1 MFEYVNVNTVLCNLS
16 LKRCRCKKDALH
28 HSCKMVQQTIE
39 TYSKDDRYIS
49 REVGNAFKEIL
60 LKYKEIGPINPST
73 S

>member
-1 MFEYVNVNTVLCNLS
+1 MFEYVNVNTVLFNLS

-49 REVGNAFKEIL
+49 REVGNI
-60 LKYKEIGPINPST
+60 IRI
-73 S
+73 